1 MKNKWMD
8 YKGEKR
14 GEGERRVT
22 YDKRRRGR
30 EKERKRRIGD
40 DR

>member
-8 YKGEKR
+8 YKGEKGR
-14 GEGERRVT
+14 ERRVT